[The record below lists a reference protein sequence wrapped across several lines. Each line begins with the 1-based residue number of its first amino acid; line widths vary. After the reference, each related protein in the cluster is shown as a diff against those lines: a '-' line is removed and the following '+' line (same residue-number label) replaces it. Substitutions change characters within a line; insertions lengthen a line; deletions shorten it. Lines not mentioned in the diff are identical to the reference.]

1 MYKEPTYNCSFC
13 GAPSQAVHWVQGI
26 INPDTKEWGELCVC
40 DLCSYDKEIRELQ
53 KFLMFEVSPL
63 NWAIHYGNAT
73 KRDKD
78 KLKKLLSKYKYN
90 YEGKKF
96 NLEIEKECKYGVTR
110 VTKRNTRKKKISIF
124 I

>member
-13 GAPSQAVHWVQGI
+13 GTSQEVHWIQGI
-26 INPDTKEWGELCVC
+26 INPDTKEWGILCVC
-40 DLCSYDKEIRELQ
+40 NECSCDKDIRELQ
-53 KFLMFEVSPL
+53 ELLMFEASPL

-90 YEGKKF
+90 YKGKKF
-96 NLEIEKECKYGVTR
+96 NLEIEKECKYGVTTA
-110 VTKRNTRKKKISIF
+110 TKRNTRKKKISIF